1 MKGGPTR
8 DLEALMDR
16 ILTLYR
22 DRERLDSPGRKA
34 RARAE
39 CHTWAHYG
47 RRLDRLMQRFIAET
61 EACSS

>member
-16 ILTLYR
+16 ILRLYR
-22 DRERLDSPGRKA
+22 SRELLDSLGRKA

-39 CHTWAHYG
+39 CHIWEHHG
-47 RRLDRLMQRFIAET
+47 RSPDRLVQRFIAET
-61 EACSS
+61 GACSS